1 MVTLGKLNLHNEC
14 KHPRTRAFFASV
26 GGEGEEGGGGGE
38 KRYAKQFVCTKPQ
51 QLAGFHTA
59 ASPTTPKS
67 HAFQSCDSEKMIPP
81 SSRLY

>member
-14 KHPRTRAFFASV
+14 KHPRTRAFFASD

-51 QLAGFHTA
+51 QLVGFHTA

-67 HAFQSCDSEKMIPP
+67 HAF
-81 SSRLY
+81 